1 LVLETAIALVFIFA
15 VLVMFHELGH
25 FIAARAVGIRVEE
38 FALGFGPKLIRL
50 FKRGDTEYTIH
61 PVPLGGFVKLA
72 GMEPGEEDIP
82 DGFQAQTRWKRALV
96 IFAGPFASFVL
107 AVVVFLFVGVYFG
120 FPDLTKPANRV
131 GMVNP
136 ETEAARIG
144 LRAGD
149 WVIRIDGTRITNGR
163 QMTNIIHASPGKNI
177 RLVIKRD
184 DRNIV
189 KVGTAQWMISYL
201 GASWSFMLTNHA
213 KVESVFGNSP
223 AKRAGIQPEDELVS
237 INGRRI
243 IGGREMVEAIEA
255 ARDMEVTI
263 KLMRD
268 GKPVIVKAKPNI
280 EWVRFAGVKWGFPGA
295 IAQEDVSKIRR
306 GDKLISVNGRII
318 KSGLDLASISQ
329 SLGYGNAVKK
339 TPDSKLRYIELKLR
353 RTDKFKAAKTVT
365 VRVKDSHSKVEIG
378 YYDAIG
384 LLGFLPEPTLVRAGI
399 GESVARGLSDTGQKA
414 LLLIR
419 VLTSKEIKESVGGPL
434 MIASVTK
441 SAVALGPYWILST
454 LAGLSLSLAFINLI
468 PIPILDGGHLMIIA
482 VEAVRRK
489 RITKE
494 QMQVVQAIGLAMIAL
509 LFVFVMLADIAKFA
523 GGKVPQ

>member
-1 LVLETAIALVFIFA
+1 MVLETAIALVFIFA

-38 FALGFGPKLIRL
+38 FAFGFGPKLMRL
-50 FKRGDTEYTIH
+50 FKRGDTEYTVH

-82 DGFQAQTRWKRALV
+82 DGFQAQARWKRALV
-96 IFAGPFASFVL
+96 IFAGPFASFLL
-107 AVVVFLFVGVYFG
+107 AVIVFLFVGVYFG

-149 WVIRIDGTRITNGR
+149 WVIRIDGTRITDGR
-163 QMTNIIHASPGKNI
+163 QMTNIIHASPGEQI
-177 RLVIKRD
+177 RLVIRRD
-184 DRNIV
+184 GRRMV
-189 KVGTAQWMISYL
+189 KIGTAQWMISYL

-213 KVESVFGNSP
+213 KVEGVVDGSP

-243 IGGREMVEAIEA
+243 IGGRDMVEAIKA
-255 ARDMEVTI
+255 TRNATVTME
-263 KLMRD
+263 LLRD
-268 GKPVIVKAKPNI
+268 GKLVTVKAKPDI

-295 IAQEDVSKIRR
+295 IAQEDRDKIRR
-306 GDKLISVNGRII
+306 GDKLLSVNGTTI
-318 KSGLDLASISQ
+318 KSGQQLASMWQRLSSSKAKI
-329 SLGYGNAVKK
+329 
-339 TPDSKLRYIELKLR
+339 PDSELQSVELKLR
-353 RTDKFKAAKTVT
+353 RADKPEAIETVT
-365 VRVKDSHSKVEIG
+365 MRVKDSQIEVG

-399 GESVARGLSDTGQKA
+399 GESIARGLSDTGRRA
-414 LLLIR
+414 LFLIR
-419 VLTSKEIKESVGGPL
+419 VLTSEDIKESVGGPL
-434 MIASVTK
+434 MIASVTR

-454 LAGLSLSLAFINLI
+454 LAGLSLSLAFINLV
-468 PIPILDGGHLMIIA
+468 PIPILDGGHLLIIA
-482 VEAVRRK
+482 VEAIRRK
-489 RITKE
+489 RLTKE
-494 QMQVVQAIGLAMIAL
+494 QMQAVQAIGLAMIAL
-509 LFVFVMLADIAKFA
+509 LFVVVMLADIAKFA